1 MGADLL
7 LWHFDYKAG
16 RTKAEDNK
24 SFKKEIV
31 ATRERINK
39 LAPSWDA
46 MEEMYPDAFQKPLDF
61 EMERGTATMVEA
73 LLKAQDKF
81 RKKLLEDLCHV
92 QQAHDEAWR
101 SACTIRVGKFSVL
114 CGGGFSPGDYPDE
127 GMGGLC
133 EAIDHLSMAGVIN
146 RK

>member
-7 LWHFDYKAG
+7 IWHFDYKAG
-16 RTKAEDNK
+16 RNDAEDAKN
-24 SFKKEIV
+24 FKKEIV

-39 LAPSWDA
+39 LSPSPGTIEDIYGEAIKLPSNYAQLVDA
-46 MEEMYPDAFQKPLDF
+46 SQVA
-61 EMERGTATMVEA
+61 A
-73 LLKAQDKF
+73 LLPAQEKF
-81 RKKLLEDLCHV
+81 RKRLLEDLSHV